1 MNKKIFASF
10 LSCLII
16 LGAGAVGVV
25 WVYATVVK
33 EGQQGPLLATIESVK
48 TTGENNSKETKT
60 NSDDKK
66 EVSGTSPQKD
76 KDQGNST
83 QNAAAGDNDL
93 SLKEIIKQSQKKV
106 FTIKTMEGIGSGFLF
121 NRYGDLLTN
130 AHVVEGYSD
139 VTVTGLDKRK
149 YAGTV
154 IGIGASLDVAV
165 IRVPGLAGI
174 DPLPL
179 ESINKA
185 EVGDPVLALGSPLG
199 LENTVTTGI
208 ISGLDR
214 EFELEPYVYRN
225 LYQTSAPIAPG
236 NSGGPLIN
244 SDTGKVVGINSAIMT
259 QGTIGFSIPI
269 SQVAAMAEEWTGYP
283 IAGAKGTSKTLSSD
297 PAVSTVSGSIRKEE
311 AEGLIYSYYSSLST
325 EDYVTAYS
333 LLGSQ
338 WQKGTTYE
346 KFREGYLNK
355 RQVTVDY
362 VSALSDAEG
371 KSKVSGLITAEER
384 RNGMISHRQ
393 YEVTYDIGYENGV
406 LKILKGTGKPLE

>member
-16 LGAGAVGVV
+16 LGAGAVGAV
-25 WVYATVVK
+25 WVYATLVK
-33 EGQQGPLLATIESVK
+33 EGQQGPLLAASADSVK
-48 TTGENNSKETKT
+48 TTGENSSKEKKA
-60 NSDDKK
+60 SDTEK
-66 EVSGTSPQKD
+66 VASSTSAQPD
-76 KDQGNST
+76 KDNGNDMQSEPEG
-83 QNAAAGDNDL
+83 NKAL
-93 SLKEIIKQSQKKV
+93 SVKDIIKQSQKKV
-106 FTIKTMEGIGSGFLF
+106 FTIKTMSGIGSGFLF

-130 AHVVEGYSD
+130 AHVVDGYSD
-139 VTVTGLDKRK
+139 VTVTGLDKRE

-165 IRVPGLAGI
+165 IRVPGLAGQ

-179 ESINKA
+179 ETQNKA

-214 EFELEPYVYRN
+214 EFELDSYVYRN

-259 QGTIGFSIPI
+259 QGTIGFSIPMN
-269 SQVAAMAEEWTGYP
+269 QVVTMAEEWTGHS
-283 IAGAKGTSKTLSSD
+283 IAGAQDSSN
-297 PAVSTVSGSIRKEE
+297 TVATGASASSAPGSIGEEE
-311 AEGLIYSYYSSLST
+311 AEGLIYSYYLSLST

-338 WQKGTTYE
+338 WQNGTSYE
-346 KFREGYLNK
+346 KFREGYINT

-362 VSALSDAEG
+362 ISALPVADG
-371 KSKVSGLITAEER
+371 KSEVSGLITAEER
-384 RNGMISHRQ
+384 RNGVTVYRK
-393 YEVTYDIGYENGV
+393 YEVTYQVGYENGV
-406 LKILKGTGKPLE
+406 IKMLKGTGKPLE

>member
-16 LGAGAVGVV
+16 LGAGAVGAV
-25 WVYATVVK
+25 WVYVNVVK
-33 EGQQGPLLATIESVK
+33 EGQQGPLLAMVDSVQAA
-48 TTGENNSKETKT
+48 GETSSKEVKA
-60 NSDDKK
+60 SDMKK
-66 EVSGTSPQKD
+66 EAKSASAEPD
-76 KDQGNST
+76 NGN
-83 QNAAAGDNDL
+83 GKDL
-93 SLKEIIKQSQKKV
+93 SVKEIIKQSQKKV
-106 FTIKTMEGIGSGFLF
+106 FTVTTMDGFGSGFLF

-130 AHVVEGYSD
+130 AHVVEGFSD
-139 VTVTGLDKRK
+139 VTVTGLDKRE

-165 IRVPGLAGI
+165 IRVPGLAGK

-179 ESINKA
+179 ETLTKA

-214 EFELEPYVYRN
+214 ELELEPYVYRN

-244 SDTGKVVGINSAIMT
+244 SDTGKVVGINSAIMK

-269 SQVAAMAEEWTGYP
+269 SQVAAMAEGWTGHK
-283 IAGAKGTSKTLSSD
+283 IAGAPDSSKPVSTGTTAS
-297 PAVSTVSGSIRKEE
+297 AVSDSIPKEE
-311 AEGLIYSYYSSLST
+311 GEGLIISYYSSLSL

-346 KFREGYLNK
+346 QFREGYLNT

-362 VSALSDAEG
+362 ISALPAVGG
-371 KSKVSGLITAEER
+371 KSEVSGLITAEER
-384 RNGMISHRQ
+384 RNGIISYRQ
-393 YEVTYDIGYENGV
+393 YEVTYEIGYENGV
-406 LKILKGTGKPLE
+406 LKMLKGSGKPLE

>member
-1 MNKKIFASF
+1 MNKKIFASL

-16 LGAGAVGVV
+16 LGAGAVGAV
-25 WVYATVVK
+25 WVYVNVVR
-33 EGQQGPLLATIESVK
+33 EGQQGPLLAMVDSAQAAGESSSKEVK
-48 TTGENNSKETKT
+48 ASDAKKETKSASAQPD
-60 NSDDKK
+60 NGNGNDAKDP
-66 EVSGTSPQKD
+66 SGSGK
-76 KDQGNST
+76 
-83 QNAAAGDNDL
+83 DL
-93 SLKEIIKQSQKKV
+93 SVKQIIKQSQKKV
-106 FTIKTMEGIGSGFLF
+106 FTVKTMDGIGSGFLF

-139 VTVTGLDKRK
+139 VTVTGLDKRE
-149 YAGTV
+149 YAGIV

-165 IRVPGLAGI
+165 IRVPGLAGK

-179 ESINKA
+179 ETLTKA
-185 EVGDPVLALGSPLG
+185 EIGDPVLALGSPLG

-214 EFELEPYVYRN
+214 ELELEPYVYRN

-244 SDTGKVVGINSAIMT
+244 SDTGKVVGINSAIMK

-269 SQVAAMAEEWTGYP
+269 SQVAAMAEEWTGHK
-283 IAGAKGTSKTLSSD
+283 IAGAPDSSKTASTGTT
-297 PAVSTVSGSIRKEE
+297 ASTVPDSIPKE
-311 AEGLIYSYYSSLST
+311 AGEGLIISYYSSLSL

-346 KFREGYLNK
+346 QFREGYINT

-362 VSALSDAEG
+362 ISALPAVGG
-371 KSKVSGLITAEER
+371 KSEVSGLITAEER
-384 RNGMISHRQ
+384 RNGIISYRQ
-393 YEVTYDIGYENGV
+393 YEVTYEIGYENGV
-406 LKILKGTGKPLE
+406 LKMLKGSGKPLE

>member
-10 LSCLII
+10 LSCLLI
-16 LGAGAVGVV
+16 LGAGTVGAV
-25 WVYATVVK
+25 WVYVKVVK
-33 EGQQGPLLATIESVK
+33 EGQQGPLLAAVDSVQN
-48 TTGENNSKETKT
+48 GEKETKVDEGT
-60 NSDDKK
+60 EEAKSISASAELKK
-66 EVSGTSPQKD
+66 NNGNDTEGDANGSKELSVKD
-76 KDQGNST
+76 
-83 QNAAAGDNDL
+83 
-93 SLKEIIKQSQKKV
+93 IIKQSQKNV
-106 FTIKTMEGIGSGFLF
+106 FTVKTRDGIGSGFLF

-139 VTVTGLDKRK
+139 VTITGLDKRE

-165 IRVPGLAGI
+165 IRVPGLAGK
-174 DPLPL
+174 DPLQL
-179 ESINKA
+179 ETKNKS

-214 EFELEPYVYRN
+214 EFELETYIYRN

-269 SQVAAMAEEWTGYP
+269 SQVEAMAEKWTGYP
-283 IAGAKGTSKTLSSD
+283 IAGGSSVAKTTPSNEKSMASVASEIG
-297 PAVSTVSGSIRKEE
+297 KEE
-311 AEGLIYSYYSSLST
+311 AEGLVNAFYLSLSV

-333 LLGSQ
+333 LLGSR
-338 WQKGTTYE
+338 WQKGTSYE
-346 KFREGYLNK
+346 KFREGYLNTG
-355 RQVTVDY
+355 QVTVDY
-362 VSALSDAEG
+362 ISALPIAEG
-371 KSKVSGLITAEER
+371 KSEVSGLITAEER
-384 RNGMISHRQ
+384 RNGVTSYRQ
-393 YEVTYDIGYENGV
+393 YEVSYEIGYENGV
-406 LKILKGTGKPLE
+406 LKMLKGSGKPLE